1 MLLHGQATCCD
12 QLHQNEQEKQVHL
25 ENINLLTM
33 AENIFLA
40 LKGIKPVVFFF
51 FFFFFHFRKIFYLG
65 LRCCPSKCFAPLRII
80 FSFFSHLLDRYVQ
93 RFQATYQ
100 LFRKVKKKPALHL
113 HSSQRSL
120 AQLFACPP
128 PTLT

>member
-25 ENINLLTM
+25 ENINLLAM

-51 FFFFFHFRKIFYLG
+51 FISGKYFT
-65 LRCCPSKCFAPLRII
+65 
-80 FSFFSHLLDRYVQ
+80 LDSDAVHQ
-93 RFQATYQ
+93 N
-100 LFRKVKKKPALHL
+100 VLH
-113 HSSQRSL
+113 
-120 AQLFACPP
+120 P
-128 PTLT
+128 

>member
-25 ENINLLTM
+25 ENINLLAM

-40 LKGIKPVVFFF
+40 LKGIKPVV
-51 FFFFFHFRKIFYLG
+51 
-65 LRCCPSKCFAPLRII
+65 
-80 FSFFSHLLDRYVQ
+80 SFLLDRYVQ

-100 LFRKVKKKPALHL
+100 LLRKVKKNQPSIFIPPKEALHNYL
-113 HSSQRSL
+113 HTPLQH
-120 AQLFACPP
+120 
-128 PTLT
+128 

>member
-25 ENINLLTM
+25 ENINLLAM

-40 LKGIKPVVFFF
+40 LKGIKPVV
-51 FFFFFHFRKIFYLG
+51 
-65 LRCCPSKCFAPLRII
+65 
-80 FSFFSHLLDRYVQ
+80 SFLLDRYVQ

-100 LFRKVKKKPALHL
+100 LLRKVKKKPALHL

-120 AQLFACPP
+120 AQLFAYPP

>member
-25 ENINLLTM
+25 ENINLLAM

-51 FFFFFHFRKIFYLG
+51 FFSISGKYFI
-65 LRCCPSKCFAPLRII
+65 
-80 FSFFSHLLDRYVQ
+80 LDSDAVHQ
-93 RFQATYQ
+93 N
-100 LFRKVKKKPALHL
+100 VLH
-113 HSSQRSL
+113 
-120 AQLFACPP
+120 P
-128 PTLT
+128 